1 MEGGANRGIFTAGV
15 LDYLMEK
22 DVWADYVIGVSA
34 GACNAVDY
42 VSRQIYRSKD
52 SIIAW
57 NQETGRQMWENFRKN
72 HTIMDMDLLFD
83 TFPNKDIPFDYD
95 TYFDSNIKC
104 EMVVTNARTGKAEYW
119 QEKCD
124 RSQLMRICRAS
135 SSLPIL
141 SKPVQLREGSDPY
154 FDGGLADSIPVHR
167 ALELGYRKIIV
178 VLTQQADYRKG
189 TSKQSVAMMKA
200 RYRQYPALAHT
211 YELRADR
218 YNHTLDQIKKW
229 EDKGKLFV
237 IRPEIETVKRLE
249 KDISKLDSFYHH
261 GYDLMGRRY
270 DELKSYL
277 NLDQNASKDF

>member
-1 MEGGANRGIFTAGV
+1 MSKTALILEGGANRGIFTAGV

-22 DVWADYVIGVSA
+22 DFWADYVIGVSA

-42 VSRQIYRSKD
+42 ISRQIYRSRD

-57 NQETGRQMWENFRKN
+57 NQETGRQLWQNFRKE
-72 HTIMDMDLLFD
+72 HTLMDMNLLFD

-95 TYFDSNIKC
+95 TYFSSPIQC

-124 RSQLMRICRAS
+124 RGQLMRICRAS

-141 SKPVQLREGSDPY
+141 AKPVFLREESDPY
-154 FDGGLADSIPVHR
+154 FDGGIADSVPVRR

-178 VLTQQADYRKG
+178 VLTQQADYRKEKSDR
-189 TSKQSVAMMKA
+189 TAAMMRA
-200 RYRQYPALAHT
+200 TYRQYPALCHT

-218 YNHTLDQIKKW
+218 YNHTLDEIKKW
-229 EDKGKLFV
+229 EDRGKLFV
-237 IRPEIETVKRLE
+237 IRPEIEPVKRLQ
-249 KDISKLDSFYHH
+249 KDISKLNSFYHH
-261 GYDLMGRRY
+261 GYDLMGRRFE
-270 DELKSYL
+270 ELEAYL
-277 NLDQNASKDF
+277 EN